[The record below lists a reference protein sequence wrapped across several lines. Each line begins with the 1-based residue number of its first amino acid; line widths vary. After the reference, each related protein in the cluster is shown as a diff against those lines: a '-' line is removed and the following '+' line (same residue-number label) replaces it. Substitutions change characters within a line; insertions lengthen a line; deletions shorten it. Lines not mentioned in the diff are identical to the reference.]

1 MNTAQKALLE
11 KQYGWDVGRDPRHIT
26 REQVMSAGHQ
36 PMSPLKA
43 LRLRCLDCCAGQPSE
58 VRLCTAVAC
67 TSWPFRMRNN
77 PWRKEPSEAQMEAR
91 RHAGARLAR
100 RAKNSTSLM
109 GSNVEVEHLSP
120 NPPDSPSREEKS
132 IRGKGLD
139 RQQSTAPEVTR

>member
-11 KQYGWDVGRDPRHIT
+11 KQNGWDVGRDPRRMT
-26 REQVMSAGHQ
+26 REELMAAGHQ

-58 VRLCTAVAC
+58 VRLCTAVGC
-67 TSWPFRMRNN
+67 PSWPFRMRNN

-91 RHAGARLAR
+91 RHAAARLAR

-109 GSNVEVEHLSP
+109 GSNGEVEHLSP
-120 NPPDSPSREEKS
+120 NLPDSPSRQEKS
-132 IRGKGLD
+132 IREKGFD
-139 RQQSTAPEVTR
+139 RQPVTAPQVTR